1 MSATEPEF
9 EVLPPDRK
17 GGKESLPRL
26 IAHLMD
32 NLLKI
37 PGTKARIGLNP
48 FLDMLPLLGDGAA
61 MVITATMILEG
72 ARRRIPKVVLAR
84 MAANT
89 LLNGLVGTIPVA
101 GEAFA
106 FWFKPS
112 QRNYQLLVNHTPVEG
127 TGAVAHRTTWK
138 DTAFVFGLIAGVL
151 ILIGLFVGIGVWVAI
166 HLMHSL
172 MNW

>member
-1 MSATEPEF
+1 MAAAQEPDF
-9 EVLPPDRK
+9 EVLPPDRTA
-17 GGKESLPRL
+17 GAGSLPRL

-32 NLLKI
+32 NLLKV

-61 MVITATMILEG
+61 MLITATMILEG
-72 ARRRIPKVVLAR
+72 ARRRAPKIVLAR

-89 LLNGLVGTIPVA
+89 LLNGLVGTVPFL

-112 QRNYQLLVNHTPVEG
+112 QRNYHLLIKHTGPD
-127 TGAVAHRTTWK
+127 AAPRRATTWQ
-138 DTAFVFGLIAGVL
+138 DSLFVFGLIALVL
-151 ILIGLFVGIGVWVAI
+151 IMIGVFVAI
-166 HLMHSL
+166 GFYVVSFLYHAAMSL
-172 MNW
+172 